1 MMVFFGRIRLLL
13 ILVVLLS
20 PARVIQATWYSENIE
35 DGADILL
42 MDLRWPW
49 WPSGTYFANWNS
61 GFNPKPNN
69 LSFYAGFTSYV
80 PDGPGQTPNPD
91 AARQDSFRPGSV
103 WTFWGSD
110 AAGMPVRFTDVA
122 PNLFIKN
129 DYGGE
134 GSSGTTGAEVW
145 PFVQRQ
151 RWYTLMG
158 RVWQPVGGGRHAFV
172 GRWLKDHATGH
183 WHLIGIAR
191 LPIPATSFTGNSGFL
206 EPLTSEKAVRS
217 LHRRFGY
224 FRKEGQ
230 WRKSDTITID
240 KTLYVIVNTVAEEG
254 HEYAAIEYAQRPDLL
269 PRQLNGLPLAG
280 DKKHAFTVSQP
291 DHPTLDRPAVVNVR
305 AVRSGG
311 QIAVSWEVP
320 PTASPA
326 FSYRVELFDNPR
338 CEGRPMAVKEERN
351 PSLRDILID
360 APASASTVRF
370 TLTDLFDQTAPS
382 VIVSPAM
389 VKVIAPASVTSPTV
403 AGLLYELRHQ
413 DSKRRV
419 NYFDPPL
426 QKPDEEHYW
435 LTLDEI
441 SQGIRV
447 RRGLSRGFDLGVREN
462 RDHGYALDFRGL
474 LRVPQA
480 GAYIFRAQIDGA
492 YRFQIDGGDVL
503 VWDGQHGTT
512 ERAAV
517 VVLAAG
523 DHPVALT
530 HLYDA
535 LPARNFSVEW
545 EGPGFSRQPIPLG
558 SLRVEDRRTFPQ
570 TVVRAESPGDGTGQ
584 VSVIIDPRGHTVDRT
599 LLFLGPLQ
607 LAASS
612 GPSLTY
618 RGPLPSGSNTLW
630 ARVVFDG
637 DHTVDSTPQNLTVT
651 GKPVSADW
659 TVRNVGDAK
668 ATAGLW
674 QTGSN
679 RFQFFGNGMHTVT
692 RRWVGDFTATC
703 RIEEYNGSRGEPVN
717 RRAWV
722 GVAAWEHGERLNWEW
737 GQHFY
742 LVQTAADGL
751 RSAADFSD
759 LGGGRISSYEL
770 PQDRPWIRIVR
781 QGDVWTAW
789 SSKDGA
795 QWECG
800 AYQHR
805 KAPIGMDVGLF
816 FSALPQEARAHYHA
830 RIADVSIEA
839 GVLPESTPPLPVV
852 AQQTDGDRLTG
863 VVVARS
869 DADVVVVRS
878 SSAGLIRTVDSGK
891 NWVAAN
897 GDLRG
902 EELWVRSVAIH
913 PQNPQIMLRAG
924 GRGATSGLW
933 KSTDGG
939 KKWVRLA
946 FDGDFDG
953 NGPSVLCGEIV
964 AFDLKDPRTLYVG
977 CESRGF
983 FKSADGGSTWNRL
996 GLEGERVTAVVVWP
1010 WERYY
1015 PAVAQG
1021 KTEMCVTTCPDR
1033 WMSFLGRGVP
1043 AIATPLRAT
1052 RSHVLSDQGRSLA
1065 VLDER
1070 SDTGFFNVAFDKATQ
1085 TTRVMGFATAH
1096 GFQHNSGG
1104 HMSLFPEQKRL
1115 ESFRPFTALGTTA
1128 MGERKFGRFITQALD
1143 PVVSGRLSRSELWA
1157 EEWQWLPVQG
1167 AVPRGGLIA
1176 VAGDPHHGERWWF
1189 VHTDGLYASSDGGRT
1204 MARVLDASGRRSG
1217 VEALPR

>member
-80 PDGPGQTPNPD
+80 PDGPDQTPNPD

-389 VKVIAPASVTSPTV
+389 VKVIAPAPVTSPTV

-584 VSVIIDPRGHTVDRT
+584 VSVIIDPRGHTVDRI

-878 SSAGLIRTVDSGK
+878 SSAGLIRTVDNGK

-983 FKSADGGSTWNRL
+983 FRSADGGSTWNRL

>member
-1 MMVFFGRIRLLL
+1 MTAFFRRIRLFL
-13 ILVVLLS
+13 ILVVLFS
-20 PARVIQATWYSENIE
+20 PARAIQATWYSENIE
-35 DGADILL
+35 DGADIIL
-42 MDLRWPW
+42 MDVRWPW

-151 RWYTLMG
+151 RWYTLLA
-158 RVWQPVGGGRHAFV
+158 RVWQPVGGGRHACV
-172 GRWLKDHATGH
+172 GRWLKDQATGH

-269 PRQLNGLPLAG
+269 PRQLSGLPLAG
-280 DKKHAFTVSQP
+280 DQKHAFTVSQP
-291 DHPTLDRPAVVNVR
+291 DRPTLDRPAVMDVR

-311 QIAVSWEVP
+311 QIAVSWAVP

-326 FSYRVELFDNPR
+326 FSYRVELFDHPR
-338 CEGRPMAVKEERN
+338 CEGQPMAVKEERN
-351 PSLRDILID
+351 PSLRDLLID

-382 VIVSPAM
+382 VIVAAAM
-389 VKVIAPASVTSPTV
+389 VKTTAPAPVTPPTV
-403 AGLLYELRHQ
+403 AGLFYELRHK

-426 QKPDEEHYW
+426 QKPDEEHHW
-435 LTLDEI
+435 LSLDEI
-441 SQGIRV
+441 PQGIRV

-462 RDHGYALDFRGL
+462 RDHGYSLDFRGL
-474 LRVPQA
+474 LRVPEA
-480 GAYIFRAQIDGA
+480 GPYIFRAQIDGA
-492 YRFQIDGGDVL
+492 YRFQIDGSDVL

-523 DHPVALT
+523 DHPVAMT
-530 HLYDA
+530 HVYDA

-545 EGPGFSRQPIPLG
+545 EGPGFSRQPIPLE
-558 SLRVEDRRTFPQ
+558 SLRVAESGAFPHP
-570 TVVRAESPGDGTGQ
+570 VVRAESPGDGTGR
-584 VSVIIDPRGHTVDRT
+584 VSVITDPRGHTVDRT

-607 LAASS
+607 LAECS

-618 RGPLPSGSNTLW
+618 HGPLPSGSNTLW

-637 DHTVDSTPQNLTVT
+637 DHTVDSTPLNLTVT
-651 GKPVSADW
+651 GKPVSPEW

-703 RIEEYNGSRGEPVN
+703 RIEGYNGSHGEPVN

-722 GVAAWEHGERLNWEW
+722 GVAALEHGERLNWEW

-742 LVQTAADGL
+742 VVQTAADGL
-751 RSAADFSD
+751 RCAADFSD

-770 PQDRPWIRIVR
+770 PKGRPWMRIVR

-789 SSKDGA
+789 SSRDGQ

-805 KAPIGMDVGLF
+805 KASTGMDVGLF

-830 RIADVSIEA
+830 RISDVSIQA
-839 GVLPESTPPLPVV
+839 GALPESTPPSPIV
-852 AQQTDGDRLTG
+852 AQHTEGDRLTG

-869 DADVVVVRS
+869 EADVVVVRS
-878 SSAGLIRTVDSGK
+878 SAAGLIRTVDGGK
-891 NWVAAN
+891 TWVAAN

-902 EELWVRSVAIH
+902 EDLWVRSVAIH
-913 PQNPQIMLRAG
+913 PENPQIILRAG
-924 GRGATSGLW
+924 GQGATSGLW

-939 KKWVRLA
+939 QHWVRLA

-953 NGPSVLCGEIV
+953 KGPSALCGEIL
-964 AFDLKDPRTLYVG
+964 AFDLRAPQTVYVG
-977 CESRGF
+977 CESRGM
-983 FKSADGGSTWNRL
+983 FKSTDGGATWVHL
-996 GLEGERVTAVVVWP
+996 GLKGERITAVVVWP

-1021 KTEMCVTTCPDR
+1021 KTEMCVVTCPDR
-1033 WMSFLGRGVP
+1033 WMAFLGRGTP
-1043 AIATPLRAT
+1043 AVVTSQTAT
-1052 RSHVLSDQGRSLA
+1052 RSYVLSNQGRSLS

-1070 SDTGFFNVAFDKATQ
+1070 RDTGFFNVAFDKATQ
-1085 TTRVMGFATAH
+1085 TTRVMSFATAH

-1104 HMSLFPEQKRL
+1104 HMSLFPEQKQF
-1115 ESFRPFTALGTTA
+1115 ESFRPFTGLGATA
-1128 MGERKFGRFITQALD
+1128 MGDRKFGRFITQALD
-1143 PVVSGRLSRSELWA
+1143 PSVPGRLSRSELWA
-1157 EEWQWLPVQG
+1157 EEWAWLPSEGQ
-1167 AVPRGGLIA
+1167 VPKGGLIA
-1176 VAGDPHHGERWWF
+1176 AGGDLRDGDQWWF
-1189 VHTDGLYASSDGGRT
+1189 VHTDGLYASPDGGRILI
-1204 MARVLDASGRRSG
+1204 RVLDASGRPILA
-1217 VEALPR
+1217 EKKPR